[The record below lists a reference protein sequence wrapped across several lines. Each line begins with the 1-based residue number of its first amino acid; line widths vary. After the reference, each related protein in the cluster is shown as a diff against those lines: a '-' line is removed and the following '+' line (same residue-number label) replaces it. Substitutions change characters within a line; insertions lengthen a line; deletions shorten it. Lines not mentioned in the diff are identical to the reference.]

1 MPVQKKVTK
10 LWNRLYFAKCDSD
23 PNPQRVSKV
32 SGFFCGNRWR
42 WLIKDAIVCSTYFVI
57 FPLLN
62 FNCGFIT
69 AAPLPLSITPK
80 QSWIHLSAA
89 TLSMVRRMC
98 GYVSKTVWKWFTCI
112 SNQISSSEIQS
123 TKKTPSHIDVSLCC
137 YIFNFYKW
145 IGWDMGYLWVGW
157 GIEHQY
163 SANNF

>member
-89 TLSMVRRMC
+89 TLSMVRRIC
-98 GYVSKTVWKWFTCI
+98 GYVSKTVWKWFTWI
-112 SNQISSSEIQS
+112 SNQISSFKTQS
-123 TKKTPSHIDVSLCC
+123 TKKRHLILMYHCAA
-137 YIFNFYKW
+137 IFSIFISGLDGIW
-145 IGWDMGYLWVGW
+145 DISGWDEV
-157 GIEHQY
+157 
-163 SANNF
+163 